1 MAIASRRVLALA
13 LGALLTTGLFAST
26 AEAQEAQ
33 IGVSRVDAV
42 TPPAANAK
50 FDYQIGGAYTPPS
63 GVTVVSRD
71 RQDDPASGLYN
82 ICYVNAFQTQPIQ
95 SEIDMWR
102 SKGLT
107 LKDSRGKEVVDGQWD
122 EILLDITTDAKRR
135 AVADVV
141 NGWID
146 GCAADGFKAVEPDN
160 LDSFSRSQNLIDE
173 QDAIAYISLLIS
185 HAHSKGLAI
194 AQKNTIGDLG
204 DGGIGTAGRD
214 AGLDFAVAEE
224 CGRYT
229 ECDGYREL
237 YGNRVIVIEY
247 TTSGFN
253 KACTAVGASVSVVR
267 RDTAVSP
274 NGPYQAC

>member
-1 MAIASRRVLALA
+1 VAIASRRIRILALLAGAAVAAVPAVFA
-13 LGALLTTGLFAST
+13 LN
-26 AEAQEAQ
+26 AEA
-33 IGVSRVDAV
+33 GVSRVAAV
-42 TPPAANAK
+42 TTPPVNAK

-71 RQDDPASGLYN
+71 RQAAPAAGIYN

-102 SKGLT
+102 SRGLT

-122 EILLDITTDAKRR
+122 EILLDITTDAKRQ
-135 AVADVV
+135 AVASVV

-146 GCAADGFKAVEPDN
+146 GCAAAGFKAVEPDN
-160 LDSFSRSQNLIDE
+160 LDSFSRSKDLIDE

-194 AQKNTIGDLG
+194 AQKNTVGDLG

-229 ECDGYREL
+229 ECDGYQEL
-237 YGNRVIVIEY
+237 YGNKVIVIEY
-247 TTSGFN
+247 TSGGFT
-253 KACTAVGASVSVVR
+253 KACNTVGAQVSVVR

>member
-1 MAIASRRVLALA
+1 MAIASRRILALT
-13 LGALLTTGLFAST
+13 LGALVTAGIGLTTVTT
-26 AEAQEAQ
+26 AEA
-33 IGVSRVDAV
+33 GVSGVVAAV
-42 TPPAANAK
+42 SPPEANAK

-63 GVTVVSRD
+63 GVRVVSRD
-71 RQDDPASGLYN
+71 REDPPAAGLYN

-95 SEIDMWR
+95 SEIDDWR
-102 SKGLT
+102 ARGLT

-135 AVADVV
+135 AVAAVV

-146 GCAADGFKAVEPDN
+146 GCAADGFQAVEPDN
-160 LDSFSRSQNLIDE
+160 LDSFSRSQSLIDE

-185 HAHSKGLAI
+185 HAHSRGLAI
-194 AQKNTIGDLG
+194 AQKNTIGDIG

-229 ECDGYREL
+229 ECDGYQEL
-237 YGNRVIVIEY
+237 YGNNVIVIEY
-247 TTSGFN
+247 TANGFT
-253 KACTAVGASVSVVR
+253 KACNAVGASVSVVR
-267 RDTAVSP
+267 RDTDVSP

>member
-1 MAIASRRVLALA
+1 MAIASRRILALA
-13 LGALLTTGLFAST
+13 LGAAVVTGIGIT
-26 AEAQEAQ
+26 AMNADA
-33 IGVSRVDAV
+33 GVSRVAAV
-42 TPPAANAK
+42 TPPPVNAK

-63 GVTVVSRD
+63 GVQVVSRD
-71 RQDDPASGLYN
+71 REASPAAGIYN

-107 LKDSRGKEVVDGQWD
+107 LKNSRGQEVVDGQWD
-122 EILLDITTDAKRR
+122 EILLDITTDAKRQ
-135 AVADVV
+135 AVAAVV

-146 GCAADGFKAVEPDN
+146 GCASKGYKAIEPDN

-185 HAHSKGLAI
+185 HAHGKGLAI
-194 AQKNTIGDLG
+194 AQKNTIGDIG
-204 DGGIGTAGRD
+204 DGGIGAAGKN

-224 CGRYT
+224 CGQYT
-229 ECDGYREL
+229 ECGDYQSL
-237 YGNRVIVIEY
+237 YGNKVIVIEY
-247 TTSGFN
+247 TTGGFN
-253 KACTAVGASVSVVR
+253 KACSTVGAQVSVVR